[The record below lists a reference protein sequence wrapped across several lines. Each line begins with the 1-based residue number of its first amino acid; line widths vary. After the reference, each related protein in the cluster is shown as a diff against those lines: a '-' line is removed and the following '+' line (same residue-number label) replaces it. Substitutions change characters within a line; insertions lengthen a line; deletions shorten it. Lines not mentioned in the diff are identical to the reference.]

1 MALLPKTYQDIN
13 KQPTEYS
20 HQPHIVVNPMSQA
33 VGEVGRVAVHSGMHL
48 PGLVAA
54 VVAAVVGGLV
64 AGSE

>member
-1 MALLPKTYQDIN
+1 
-13 KQPTEYS
+13 
-20 HQPHIVVNPMSQA
+20 MSQA